1 MDVIAP
7 ECRTSGLRR
16 ARSVCGWLGAVAA
29 GLIAGAA
36 HGESWLPIS
45 TEELQMTSEA
55 KAPKAP
61 AVILYRRVE
70 RDDEAASERQYI
82 RIKILTE
89 EGREYADVSIPY
101 DKSTEQIRD
110 LEARTIQP
118 DGSVVKFDGSVYETP
133 IAKSRDTKLVAKT
146 FTMPDAHVGSIIEYR
161 YTHYLRPWYVFDSHW
176 ILSDQLFTRFAQF
189 YLNPSR
195 DFSLRYSWPMGLPDG
210 TEVPHKAHGRIEL
223 ETHDVAAFVHEE
235 YAPPDDE
242 LKYRVDFVYQ
252 EGDIDAN
259 KDPAVFWSKTG
270 KKLYSKVDD
279 FVDERRAMEKV
290 VAQITSPGDTPE
302 EKLRKIYA
310 RVQTLRNTSFERARS
325 PQEIERDPE
334 KNASNVADVWNHG
347 YADGPQ
353 ITWLFMALARAAG
366 FQADP
371 VMVPSRSD
379 YFFNQRVM
387 NANQLNTN
395 LVIVKLD
402 GKDSFFDPGTVFTP
416 FGMLPWP
423 ETAVPCLRLEKTGG
437 SWVNSPLPEAAQ
449 SRVVRQGEFHVD
461 EAGDLS
467 GTLRVTY
474 TGLEALWRRV
484 RERNEDDSAR
494 RAMLEADLKAAI
506 PADSEVSM
514 TQAPD
519 WQSSDPSMVAEFTV
533 VVKGWVTEAGRRR
546 VLNLALFGAGER
558 HLFDHAFRE
567 HPLYF
572 QFRSQASDDLSIVL
586 PTGWEAASLPKPAAQ
601 DKVAFKYAA
610 SAEVSGRKLTLKRDL
625 TVNALLLGSEY
636 YDTVRAF
643 YQGVRASDEQQLV
656 LTVAA
661 NPTGEQPRAAH

>member
-1 MDVIAP
+1 M
-7 ECRTSGLRR
+7 
-16 ARSVCGWLGAVAA
+16 
-29 GLIAGAA
+29 
-36 HGESWLPIS
+36 
-45 TEELQMTSEA
+45 
-55 KAPKAP
+55 
-61 AVILYRRVE
+61 
-70 RDDEAASERQYI
+70 
-82 RIKILTE
+82 
-89 EGREYADVSIPY
+89 
-101 DKSTEQIRD
+101 
-110 LEARTIQP
+110 
-118 DGSVVKFDGSVYETP
+118 
-133 IAKSRDTKLVAKT
+133 
-146 FTMPDAHVGSIIEYR
+146 
-161 YTHYLRPWYVFDSHW
+161 
-176 ILSDQLFTRFAQF
+176 
-189 YLNPSR
+189 
-195 DFSLRYSWPMGLPDG
+195 
-210 TEVPHKAHGRIEL
+210 
-223 ETHDVAAFVHEE
+223 
-235 YAPPDDE
+235 
-242 LKYRVDFVYQ
+242 
-252 EGDIDAN
+252 
-259 KDPAVFWSKTG
+259 
-270 KKLYSKVDD
+270 
-279 FVDERRAMEKV
+279 
-290 VAQITSPGDTPE
+290 
-302 EKLRKIYA
+302 
-310 RVQTLRNTSFERARS
+310 
-325 PQEIERDPE
+325 
-334 KNASNVADVWNHG
+334 
-347 YADGPQ
+347 
-353 ITWLFMALARAAG
+353 
-366 FQADP
+366 
-371 VMVPSRSD
+371 
-379 YFFNQRVM
+379 
-387 NANQLNTN
+387 
-395 LVIVKLD
+395 
-402 GKDSFFDPGTVFTP
+402 
-416 FGMLPWP
+416 
-423 ETAVPCLRLEKTGG
+423 
-437 SWVNSPLPEAAQ
+437 
-449 SRVVRQGEFHVD
+449 
-461 EAGDLS
+461 S